1 MEKMSAATE
10 STVDRRE
17 KLRCDMCGRIF
28 DNLDI
33 LNFHKQL
40 EHSESA
46 RGLVSYLVSV
56 PISIFASFLEKEVG
70 S

>member
-17 KLRCDMCGRIF
+17 KLICDMCGRVF
-28 DNLDI
+28 DTLDI

-46 RGLVSYLVSV
+46 RPPSG
-56 PISIFASFLEKEVG
+56 VG
-70 S
+70 

>member
-46 RGLVSYLVSV
+46 RPPSG
-56 PISIFASFLEKEVG
+56 VG
-70 S
+70 

>member
-17 KLRCDMCGRIF
+17 KCDMCGRVF
-28 DNLDI
+28 YNLDI

-46 RGLVSYLVSV
+46 RPPSG
-56 PISIFASFLEKEVG
+56 VG
-70 S
+70 SPSWSVFQSVYLSHF